1 MRAREVSLVA
11 AREVRESMRSR
22 WFVLAAGAFLVLSLA
37 LSWVGLA
44 GAERSGLA
52 GFDRTSASLLNLVL
66 LFVPLITLTLGGL
79 GIAGELEDGSLAM
92 VLAQPV
98 TRAEVFAGKY
108 LGLLASVW
116 MAVLAGFGTTGV
128 VVGLS
133 TGGSATAFL
142 GLVGLT
148 LLLASAT
155 LSIGTLLS
163 VALRS
168 RARVVGAAFTV
179 WLLLVYVS
187 DLGTIGLTV
196 ARDLSPGKVFVLAV
210 LNPIQSAR
218 VLGTLALS
226 QRLDVLGPV
235 GIFGLDHFGE
245 TGLIALLVFILVA
258 TAALPL
264 AAGYSLFRREVIQ

>member
-1 MRAREVSLVA
+1 MRAVSLIA
-11 AREVRESMRSR
+11 AREIRESMRSR
-22 WFVLAAGAFLVLSLA
+22 WFLLAAGAFLVLSLA

-66 LFVPLITLTLGGL
+66 LFVPLITLALGGL
-79 GIAGELEDGSLAM
+79 GIAGELEDGSLAL

-98 TRAEVFAGKY
+98 TRAEVFVGKY
-108 LGLLASVW
+108 VGLLASVS
-116 MAVLAGFGTTGV
+116 MAILAGFGVTGI

-133 TGGSATAFL
+133 TGGSATTFL

-148 LLLASAT
+148 LLLSSAT
-155 LSIGTLLS
+155 LSLGTFLS
-163 VALRS
+163 VAMRS
-168 RARVVGAAFTV
+168 RARVVGAAFTS

-196 ARDLSPGKVFVLAV
+196 ARDLSPGRIFALAV

-226 QRLDVLGPV
+226 DRLDVLGPA
-235 GIFGLDHFGE
+235 GIFGIDQFGE
-245 TGLIALLVFILVA
+245 PGLVALLVCLLLA
-258 TAALPL
+258 TAVAPL
-264 AAGYSLFRREVIQ
+264 LAGYSLFRHEVIQ